1 MAVAASTGCQREIAD
16 HYVQENDI
24 LNVYAM
30 IEGAEDTKTSLND
43 IEVFWN
49 SSDRIAVFLK
59 NSLRKRFDVSSESVG
74 SKEGTFVYDSDYIVI
89 GKEVTI
95 SNNVAYYPFAEV
107 TCTLGSSAYS
117 LENISLP
124 LTQYYS
130 PSSFGQDAFPMVAVT
145 VDTDDLDFAFKNLCG
160 VLEFQLKGIGTIRS
174 VAVKGNSEEILAGK
188 AIVTAAYGKNPEI
201 SLLPDGSKTVTLDC
215 GDSGVA
221 LQNDTPTSFFI
232 VLPPVSFDNGFTV
245 TVTDAAGTTAEYST
259 TKKNIVHRSG
269 ILRMPEKEYVAE
281 RVPQEDDYID
291 EYGINH
297 GSGTEIDGV
306 VWAPV
311 NCGYHKDYFKYGK
324 LYQWGR
330 KYGQGYQGD
339 IYDVNCNLIGTY
351 SDAIVSIVKSGPV
364 SLSTGQAQSNANY
377 FYTSNSSHDFDW
389 LSCPDKELWNLGTES
404 EPIKTEYDPCP
415 EGWRVPTK
423 AELKNLTSHKS
434 PWTTN
439 DGQVGYWFSGSES
452 YSSSVSSV
460 FFPAAGYSI
469 YYGKEPNRGD
479 DGHYWSSCPNKN
491 NRADYLIFYDNRN
504 TWFYDGRANGFSV
517 RCVKDN
523 SELVPVESI
532 ELSQTTLSIYSG
544 SSETLIANI
553 APYDA
558 NHHSALWWAADESIA
573 AVNQDGIVTAV
584 SSGVTTITA
593 MAGMQ
598 IATCEVTVIAKPLTT
613 NYIDEYGID
622 QGPGIMIGETTWAP
636 VNCGYHATDYP
647 YGKLYQWGRKY
658 GQGYSGGLLDVNL
671 YYIGEVSDATV
682 PRFKEGGV
690 SLASGQPEDDSNV
703 FFIGDSENGDWL
715 YQADD
720 TLWNIGT
727 ESDPVKTEYDPCP
740 DGWRVPTYAELDEL
754 SKNRSSWTTNDKQ
767 QPGYWFSGVSSY
779 TETVPQV
786 FFPAAGNRRIAYGGI
801 TSDYRGGYG
810 SYWSSRPYSGR
821 LAYSL
826 DFNGIFDYFAMNS
839 SARAYGFSV
848 RCVQENQ

>member
-107 TCTLGSSAYS
+107 TCTPGSSAYS

-160 VLEFQLKGIGTIRS
+160 VLEFQLKGTGTIRS

-221 LQNDTPTSFFI
+221 LQNETPTSFFI

-269 ILRMPEKEYVAE
+269 ILRMPEKEYVGANTS
-281 RVPQEDDYID
+281 VDHDYVD

-297 GSGTEIDGV
+297 GPGVEIDGV
-306 VWAPV
+306 IWAPV
-311 NCGYHKDYFKYGK
+311 NCGYH
-324 LYQWGR
+324 
-330 KYGQGYQGD
+330 
-339 IYDVNCNLIGTY
+339 
-351 SDAIVSIVKSGPV
+351 
-364 SLSTGQAQSNANY
+364 
-377 FYTSNSSHDFDW
+377 
-389 LSCPDKELWNLGTES
+389 E
-404 EPIKTEYDPCP
+404 
-415 EGWRVPTK
+415 
-423 AELKNLTSHKS
+423 
-434 PWTTN
+434 
-439 DGQVGYWFSGSES
+439 
-452 YSSSVSSV
+452 
-460 FFPAAGYSI
+460 
-469 YYGKEPNRGD
+469 
-479 DGHYWSSCPNKN
+479 
-491 NRADYLIFYDNRN
+491 
-504 TWFYDGRANGFSV
+504 
-517 RCVKDN
+517 
-523 SELVPVESI
+523 
-532 ELSQTTLSIYSG
+532 
-544 SSETLIANI
+544 
-553 APYDA
+553 
-558 NHHSALWWAADESIA
+558 
-573 AVNQDGIVTAV
+573 
-584 SSGVTTITA
+584 
-593 MAGMQ
+593 
-598 IATCEVTVIAKPLTT
+598 
-613 NYIDEYGID
+613 
-622 QGPGIMIGETTWAP
+622 
-636 VNCGYHATDYP
+636 TDYP

-658 GQGYSGGLLDVNL
+658 GQGYSGLLFDGSWDYPL
-671 YYIGEVSDATV
+671 GDVSDATV
-682 PRFKEGGV
+682 PEIREGGV
-690 SLASGQPEDDSNV
+690 SLAGGQSEENANV
-703 FFIGDSENGDWL
+703 FFLGDSENNYDWV
-715 YQADD
+715 YPSDG
-720 TLWNIGT
+720 TLWNSGT
-727 ESDPVKTEYDPCP
+727 EEEPVKTEYDPCP

-754 SKNRSSWTTNDKQ
+754 SKNKSSWTTNDKQ
-767 QPGYWFSGVSSY
+767 QTGYWFSGVSSY

-786 FFPAAGNRRIAYGGI
+786 FFPAAGNRKIAYGGI